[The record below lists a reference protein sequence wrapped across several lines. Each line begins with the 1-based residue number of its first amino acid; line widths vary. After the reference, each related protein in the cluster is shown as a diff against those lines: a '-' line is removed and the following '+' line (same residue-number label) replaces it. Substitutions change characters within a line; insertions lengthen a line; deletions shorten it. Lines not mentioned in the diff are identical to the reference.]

1 MGLSCWQKEVWKEK
15 VLAAKKGECIFS
27 EEGQII
33 KKVEEK
39 EETMLSDKAKISLYP
54 EKFVVDLC
62 DGSEPIVMEMD
73 KIKQASI
80 ANKDTLLIVD
90 DKIFLDIRC
99 HIPRSPNNYI
109 AAWRYLTG
117 KEYY

>member
-1 MGLSCWQKEVWKEK
+1 MDFRVNHPIIFVMVGLIIAAVVAQSVYFLLRALKRAKEK
-15 VLAAKKGECIFS
+15 G
-27 EEGQII
+27 
-33 KKVEEK
+33 
-39 EETMLSDKAKISLYP
+39 
-54 EKFVVDLC
+54 
-62 DGSEPIVMEMD
+62 MD
-73 KIKQASI
+73 MAKIKQTSL

-99 HIPRSPNNYI
+99 HIPRSPNKYI